1 MPSFTPDAKV
11 TVTIAGIPGFRPFG
25 TATDPMA
32 AVTRLS

>member
-11 TVTIAGIPGFRPFG
+11 TVTDTRFAGIRPFD
-25 TATDPMA
+25 AASDPMA

>member
-11 TVTIAGIPGFRPFG
+11 TVTDTHFRGFRPFG
-25 TATDPMA
+25 TASDPMA

>member
-11 TVTIAGIPGFRPFG
+11 TVTTTGVPGFLPF
-25 TATDPMA
+25 AAAADPMA

>member
-11 TVTIAGIPGFRPFG
+11 TVTTTGAPGLLPFG
-25 TATDPMA
+25 TLADPMA

>member
-11 TVTIAGIPGFRPFG
+11 TVTAAGLPGLLPFDP
-25 TATDPMA
+25 AADPMA

>member
-11 TVTIAGIPGFRPFG
+11 IVTDTRSLGFRPFG
-25 TATDPMA
+25 AASDPMA

>member
-11 TVTIAGIPGFRPFG
+11 TVTAADVPELLPFG
-25 TATDPMA
+25 TAADPMA

>member
-11 TVTIAGIPGFRPFG
+11 TVTSAGVAGYRPLG
-25 TATDPMA
+25 TAPDPMA